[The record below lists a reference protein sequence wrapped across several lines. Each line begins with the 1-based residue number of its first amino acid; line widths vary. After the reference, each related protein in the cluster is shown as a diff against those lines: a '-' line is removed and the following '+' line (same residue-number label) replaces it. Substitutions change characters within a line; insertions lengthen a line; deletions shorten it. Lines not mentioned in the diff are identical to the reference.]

1 MNAQQDQLDALRD
14 IRNLMERSS
23 RYLPL
28 SGIAGII
35 IGVLSMAGVAWLYFF
50 LDLDVSQVPY
60 YERFVDENGLQTQDT
75 PGYFCCFLVL
85 YFLFRLLL
93 K

>member
-1 MNAQQDQLDALRD
+1 
-14 IRNLMERSS
+14 MERSS

-60 YERFVDENGLQTQDT
+60 YERFVDENGVADT
-75 PGYFCCFLVL
+75 GYTRVF
-85 YFLFRLLL
+85 LLL
-93 K
+93 FGAVFFISLAVEIGMAERNAKKKKVPA